1 MGDLQQYVPT
11 VTTRKEYELFGSDL
25 IMVTV
30 DDFHPILFGTDE
42 KLFCVHKYI
51 VHCVN
56 TITFA
61 GGIR

>member
-42 KLFCVHKYI
+42 KLFFVHKYI